1 MHRSSLWKIV
11 FCVAL
16 VALVISSSTLF
27 TRALTPTYLPGV
39 LAGQFAQYNVL
50 KDSCKSSTHQIC
62 QSLATSLNDT
72 TYAAVKVVGVSG
84 PTVTLELISIFKN
97 GTGSHEAAIVNVA
110 TGTSNVT
117 VFSQGVN
124 NYFLLAG
131 GLRAPDRIWN
141 TSSARTLTSTSNE
154 MVLGEMRTV
163 NFLNFSVS
171 GSQYGTTYSGP
182 AGFAFDQSSGLL
194 VDFNIK
200 LTTTGTSTTMLD
212 IAIRMVD
219 NNVWH
224 NAYLPDFD
232 LSADPTS
239 VNVAANI
246 FGNSTI
252 TLHRLYGFTA
262 TVNLSTTTLV
272 GGLSCSLSP
281 SHLPMGGSDRSTL
294 SCRGSPGTYTVRVE
308 GNGGY
313 SVHDASITVT
323 VSAIPLFA
331 QLISIL
337 SMPLVYGGIGV
348 AAVVTALASFL
359 FLRRKPR
366 AAVVAPGVTSTP
378 TTQP

>member
-1 MHRSSLWKIV
+1 VHRSSLWKIV

-124 NYFLLAG
+124 DYFLLAG

-182 AGFAFDQSSGLL
+182 AGFAFD
-194 VDFNIK
+194 
-200 LTTTGTSTTMLD
+200 
-212 IAIRMVD
+212 
-219 NNVWH
+219 
-224 NAYLPDFD
+224 
-232 LSADPTS
+232 
-239 VNVAANI
+239 
-246 FGNSTI
+246 
-252 TLHRLYGFTA
+252 
-262 TVNLSTTTLV
+262 
-272 GGLSCSLSP
+272 
-281 SHLPMGGSDRSTL
+281 
-294 SCRGSPGTYTVRVE
+294 
-308 GNGGY
+308 
-313 SVHDASITVT
+313 
-323 VSAIPLFA
+323 
-331 QLISIL
+331 
-337 SMPLVYGGIGV
+337 
-348 AAVVTALASFL
+348 
-359 FLRRKPR
+359 
-366 AAVVAPGVTSTP
+366 
-378 TTQP
+378 